1 MQKRKIQ
8 IAMTAMPRFIRVSLI
23 GFFLAF
29 LCEAWV
35 EIGLLRS
42 GFLPWQ
48 GYLAVFA
55 SLVANPLALVYGIK
69 RRRWAYDLLKW
80 VGVFGLVWTIY
91 GHPYLQELG
100 LWAIAL
106 ITISVWLRLGAL
118 FIWRRKAAKD
128 WIEATTTGDG
138 LWRRR

>member
-1 MQKRKIQ
+1 MQKRAIQ
-8 IAMTAMPRFIRVSLI
+8 IAMTEMPRCIRIFII

-35 EIGLLRS
+35 EVALLQS
-42 GFLPWQ
+42 GSLPWD

-55 SLVANPLALVYGIK
+55 SLVANPLAFVYGIK

-80 VGVFGLVWTIY
+80 IGVFGLVWTIF
-91 GHPYLQELG
+91 GHSYLQELG

-106 ITISVWLRLGAL
+106 ITICVWLRLGAL
-118 FIWRRKAAKD
+118 LILRREAAKD
-128 WIEATTTGDG
+128 WIEANTTGDG
-138 LWRRR
+138 LRRRR